1 MDLSRRPLRS
11 MRAITFGLIATIAL
25 QCTTPACDPREN
37 VMSTAYDQVSGGFS
51 AAFNVDEIRA
61 EELLARQRANAPLLI
76 VDVRTA
82 AEQSVSRLPGAILA
96 DPAENLYARVEVI
109 QFFKERAGDP
119 HAQVV
124 VYCAGG
130 YRSARSIARN
140 APADADAGA
149 GAPRTPV
156 VNLRG
161 GIIAYANAG
170 GALVDARG
178 QTTRRVH
185 GYNSTWAAYIAP
197 PLEAVLEPAVP

>member
-1 MDLSRRPLRS
+1 MDLSLRPLR
-11 MRAITFGLIATIAL
+11 RTWAITLGIVATLAL
-25 QCTTPACDPREN
+25 QSATTACGPRQSA
-37 VMSTAYDQVSGGFS
+37 MQAAYDQVSGGFS

-61 EELLARQRANAPLLI
+61 EELLERQREQAPLLI

-96 DPAENLYARVEVI
+96 DPAENLYARAEI
-109 QFFKERAGDP
+109 LQFFKDHAADP
-119 HAQVV
+119 RAQVV

-130 YRSARSIARN
+130 YRSARSIARE
-140 APADADAGA
+140 APATGA
-149 GAPRTPV
+149 ASRTRI

-170 GALVDARG
+170 GALVDVRG
-178 QTTRRVH
+178 QPTPRVH